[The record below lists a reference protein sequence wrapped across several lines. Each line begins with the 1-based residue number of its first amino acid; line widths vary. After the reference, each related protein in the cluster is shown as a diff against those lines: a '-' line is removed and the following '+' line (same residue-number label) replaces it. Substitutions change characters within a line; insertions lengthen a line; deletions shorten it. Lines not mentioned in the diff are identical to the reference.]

1 MVKELAVTLADG
13 PKYVVISIKTSKGNT
28 DLTKLL
34 SAVINIA
41 KAQPRRTT
49 RTKYK
54 EESGYR
60 PVMNAQVIQ
69 DPKDRIIFFENDLF
83 IFKNAD
89 GTNKVLIIVE
99 NISQNDFI
107 LQ

>member
-41 KAQPRRTT
+41 KAQPRCTMLGQNT
-49 RTKYK
+49 R
-54 EESGYR
+54 
-60 PVMNAQVIQ
+60 
-69 DPKDRIIFFENDLF
+69 
-83 IFKNAD
+83 KNLAID
-89 GTNKVLIIVE
+89 Q
-99 NISQNDFI
+99 S
-107 LQ
+107 